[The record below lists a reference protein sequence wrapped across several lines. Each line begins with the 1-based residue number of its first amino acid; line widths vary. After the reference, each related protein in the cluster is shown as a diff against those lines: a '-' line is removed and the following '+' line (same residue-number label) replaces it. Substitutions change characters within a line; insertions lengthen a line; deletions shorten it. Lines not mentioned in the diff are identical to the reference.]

1 MVSLTD
7 FYIIRTS
14 LCHSWRI
21 HKFEN
26 RYGLLKTIMIYFY
39 GSEIKWIYSLT
50 ANQSWSSTQE
60 AEEVP
65 LLRVRCFFHLRI
77 VGENI
82 MVIL

>member
-14 LCHSWRI
+14 LCHSWRMHKFENRRM

-65 LLRVRCFFHLRI
+65 LLRV
-77 VGENI
+77 
-82 MVIL
+82 